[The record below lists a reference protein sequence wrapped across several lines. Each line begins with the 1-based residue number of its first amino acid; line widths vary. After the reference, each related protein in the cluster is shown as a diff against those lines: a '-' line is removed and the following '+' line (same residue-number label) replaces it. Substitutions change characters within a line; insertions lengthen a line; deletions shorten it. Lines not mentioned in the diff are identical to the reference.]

1 MRWNFIRLGRKFI
14 LFFHRPFY
22 RGWISFYLPMDYTQK
37 RPWCL
42 WRGGFVSIISHFG
55 AVMDYAFTFSSTF
68 STHQNKHKA
77 SDWFIDRDQVKIS
90 ELSRRKAA
98 GFRSVRRRNQ
108 IICPQ
113 RWTCFTCRILSSSS
127 SLLMQRDQCQRAHQ
141 SRKRSFRW
149 RFASSFQRLPSPLLQ
164 CNSVHTTLISDCKI
178 QAKICVNSEQSRR
191 YFPSLPVLCFYI
203 QWLSKAQSWLLFVMN
218 GELCRGFVGSQAAQ
232 GRAVRRSCSDAP
244 CWGLPFQVACTFNLD
259 SMNLFTMSNASR

>member
-1 MRWNFIRLGRKFI
+1 MRWNFICLGRKFI
-14 LFFHRPFY
+14 LFFHHPFY
-22 RGWISFYLPMDYTQK
+22 RGWISFYLLMDYTQK
-37 RPWCL
+37 RPLCL

-55 AVMDYAFTFSSTF
+55 AVMDNAFTFSSTF

-149 RFASSFQRLPSPLLQ
+149 RFASSFQRFPCSLLQ
-164 CNSVHTTLISDCKI
+164 CNSVHTTPISNHLNTSKDLC
-178 QAKICVNSEQSRR
+178 EQSTEPAI
-191 YFPSLPVLCFYI
+191 FPSPRCSLLLYPVI
-203 QWLSKAQSWLLFVMN
+203 KQ
-218 GELCRGFVGSQAAQ
+218 GTELASVFNECRA
-232 GRAVRRSCSDAP
+232 
-244 CWGLPFQVACTFNLD
+244 L
-259 SMNLFTMSNASR
+259 

>member
-1 MRWNFIRLGRKFI
+1 MELHLSWKKVDFI
-14 LFFHRPFY
+14 FHHPFY

-37 RPWCL
+37 RPLRL

-77 SDWFIDRDQVKIS
+77 SDWFIARDQVKIS

-98 GFRSVRRRNQ
+98 GFRSVRQRNQ

-127 SLLMQRDQCQRAHQ
+127 SSSSSLLMQRDQCQRVHQ
-141 SRKRSFRW
+141 SWKRSFRW
-149 RFASSFQRLPSPLLQ
+149 RFASSFQRFPWSLLQ
-164 CNSVHTTLISDCKI
+164 CNGVHTTLIRWKWRSLLGR
-178 QAKICVNSEQSRR
+178 SLLM
-191 YFPSLPVLCFYI
+191 PSSSGGMRL
-203 QWLSKAQSWLLFVMN
+203 
-218 GELCRGFVGSQAAQ
+218 
-232 GRAVRRSCSDAP
+232 
-244 CWGLPFQVACTFNLD
+244 
-259 SMNLFTMSNASR
+259 